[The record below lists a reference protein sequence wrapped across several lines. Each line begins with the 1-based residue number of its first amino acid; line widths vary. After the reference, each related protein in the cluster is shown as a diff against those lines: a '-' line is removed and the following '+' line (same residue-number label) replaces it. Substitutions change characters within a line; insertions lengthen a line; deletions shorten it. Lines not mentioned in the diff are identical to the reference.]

1 MKRGQGAASG
11 AAVLLAVILGLII
24 FFIIVIPPADRAE
37 ILGEPIPAKINK
49 TTGRVMNAS
58 TNELLVTSPGRIDL
72 IRQEEIEHAL
82 PAVTLFTRTESAVI
96 ETIDSIYVSRSAV
109 SSTQANMSF
118 VLDDLEQ
125 TENVLLNF
133 NAQDAQGRL
142 HIELNGN
149 TVFNREVSGN
159 VQPIE
164 LSRSSLRERNTL
176 TFSVSGVGAAIWAT
190 NRYELSNVQV
200 VADVTSTTAQRAVQV
215 FLMSE
220 TEFNN
225 LQEVQVEFLPLCD
238 MPTTGPLT
246 VILNRNEI
254 YRGVPD
260 CNVHKMIIEFAPSLA
275 RVGENTIEFFVEDGE
290 YQLSHSIVKSELKS
304 VDFPTYY
311 FELSNE
317 QFGNVTDK
325 VQDVM
330 LRLDFVDIVAAKE
343 GVLLINGRQAGFDTR
358 ELFVEFDIS
367 NKVVRGN
374 NAIKVKPT
382 RTLEI
387 RELGVWVE

>member
-215 FLMSE
+215 FL
-220 TEFNN
+220 
-225 LQEVQVEFLPLCD
+225 
-238 MPTTGPLT
+238 
-246 VILNRNEI
+246 
-254 YRGVPD
+254 
-260 CNVHKMIIEFAPSLA
+260 
-275 RVGENTIEFFVEDGE
+275 
-290 YQLSHSIVKSELKS
+290 
-304 VDFPTYY
+304 
-311 FELSNE
+311 
-317 QFGNVTDK
+317 
-325 VQDVM
+325 
-330 LRLDFVDIVAAKE
+330 
-343 GVLLINGRQAGFDTR
+343 
-358 ELFVEFDIS
+358 
-367 NKVVRGN
+367 
-374 NAIKVKPT
+374 
-382 RTLEI
+382 
-387 RELGVWVE
+387 